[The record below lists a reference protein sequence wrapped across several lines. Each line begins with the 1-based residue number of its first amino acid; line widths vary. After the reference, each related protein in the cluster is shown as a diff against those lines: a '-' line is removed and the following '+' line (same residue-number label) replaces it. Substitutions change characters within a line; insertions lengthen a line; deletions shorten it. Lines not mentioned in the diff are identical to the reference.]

1 MSTSNLLAKFKE
13 PDVYAILCG
22 YLYEFKEIPEYS
34 IMTELIYLMDSKSF
48 INLIKYFEGQTIR
61 IPTREEFQS
70 AIKVLL
76 LLQYFEIEKK
86 PWRESLELAG
96 FKTSEGRSAQ
106 KKLDKLKETL
116 KKYNYSNRNY

>member
-1 MSTSNLLAKFKE
+1 MSTANLLSKFKE

-22 YLYEFKEIPEYS
+22 FLYEFKEIPEYS
-34 IMTELIYLMDSKSF
+34 ILSELTYLMDSKSF

-61 IPTREEFQS
+61 IPTKEEFQS

-86 PWRESLELAG
+86 PWRESLQLAG
-96 FKTSEGRSAQ
+96 FQTSEGRSAQ
-106 KKLDKLKETL
+106 KKLDKLKDTL
-116 KKYNYSNRNY
+116 NTYNFTNRNY

>member
-1 MSTSNLLAKFKE
+1 MSTANLLSKFKE

-22 YLYEFKEIPEYS
+22 FLYEFKEIPEYS
-34 IMTELIYLMDSKSF
+34 ILSELTYLMDSKSF

-61 IPTREEFQS
+61 IPTKEEFQS

-86 PWRESLELAG
+86 PWRESLQLAG
-96 FKTSEGRSAQ
+96 FQTSEGRSAQ

-116 KKYNYSNRNY
+116 NTYNFTNRSY

>member
-1 MSTSNLLAKFKE
+1 MSTANLLSKFKE

-22 YLYEFKEIPEYS
+22 FLYEFKEIPEYS
-34 IMTELIYLMDSKSF
+34 ILSELTYLMDSKSF

-61 IPTREEFQS
+61 IPTKEEFQS

-86 PWRESLELAG
+86 PWRESLQLAG
-96 FKTSEGRSAQ
+96 FQTSEGRSAQ

-116 KKYNYSNRNY
+116 NTYNFTNRNY

>member
-1 MSTSNLLAKFKE
+1 MSTANLLSKFKE

-22 YLYEFKEIPEYS
+22 FLYEFKEIPEYS
-34 IMTELIYLMDSKSF
+34 ILSELTYLMDSKSF

-61 IPTREEFQS
+61 IPTKEEFQS
-70 AIKVLL
+70 AVKVLL

-86 PWRESLELAG
+86 PWRESLQLAG
-96 FKTSEGRSAQ
+96 FQTSEGRSAQ

-116 KKYNYSNRNY
+116 NTYNFTNRNY

>member
-1 MSTSNLLAKFKE
+1 MSTANLLSKFKE

-22 YLYEFKEIPEYS
+22 FLYEFKEIPEYS
-34 IMTELIYLMDSKSF
+34 ILSELIYLMDSKSF

-61 IPTREEFQS
+61 IPTKEEFQS

-86 PWRESLELAG
+86 PWRESLQLAG
-96 FKTSEGRSAQ
+96 FQTSEGRSAQ

-116 KKYNYSNRNY
+116 NTYNFTNRSY